1 VPIFKQNKRESQPF
15 IAWEHFGNRAIRE
28 GDWKLVW
35 DNEVKEW
42 ELYHIKS
49 DRIETN
55 NLAKKNPEKFQ
66 NLKAKYSEWAIK
78 MQVK

>member
-1 VPIFKQNKRESQPF
+1 
-15 IAWEHFGNRAIRE
+15 
-28 GDWKLVW
+28 
-35 DNEVKEW
+35 VKEW